1 MSDTFITK
9 FCRLIKECGGTDNK
23 ILHSDLDYSFAIV
36 IDIKS
41 SLDNGVICSN
51 REDVTILRSSMNST
65 RITQMLKEIFICK
78 VCLDLIR
85 SPLVISSCCKQ
96 PLGCELCLDNWLESS
111 SQCPHCRAD
120 NFTSMNLNCFD
131 DIINELRKL

>member
-23 ILHSDLDYSFAIV
+23 ILHSDLDYLFAIV
-36 IDIKS
+36 TDIKS

-51 REDVTILRSSMNST
+51 REDVTILRSSMNSA

-96 PLGCELCLDNWLESS
+96 PLGRE
-111 SQCPHCRAD
+111 
-120 NFTSMNLNCFD
+120 
-131 DIINELRKL
+131 